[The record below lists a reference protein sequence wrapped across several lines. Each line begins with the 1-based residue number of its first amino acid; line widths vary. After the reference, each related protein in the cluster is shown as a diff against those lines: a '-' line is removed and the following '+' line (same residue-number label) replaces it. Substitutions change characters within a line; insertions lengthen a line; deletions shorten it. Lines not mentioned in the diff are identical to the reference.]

1 VERESEGV
9 DERNGFFVTGGGGD
23 MLSLI
28 ELNSEKMAMF
38 FRLSICFV
46 RHALLAAESFF
57 LLSSR
62 LVTVSSS
69 TKTSLSRWTD
79 GDLAD

>member
-9 DERNGFFVTGGGGD
+9 EERNGFFVTGGGGD

-28 ELNSEKMAMF
+28 ELNSEKMAMS

-46 RHALLAAESFF
+46 RHALLTAESFF
-57 LLSSR
+57 F
-62 LVTVSSS
+62 VI
-69 TKTSLSRWTD
+69 
-79 GDLAD
+79 